1 LARLLTK
8 KLTTIEVAPARA
20 RRTIAGTLQ
29 DRARIQAF
37 SETGTDPAILSKLD
51 ALFADPFGTSLDG
64 MLTSVGMA
72 RALPRDSPLTR
83 SGHASEG
90 WKLADFSGLAS
101 RYFRNFTHS
110 A

>member
-1 LARLLTK
+1 LKLHRLARG
-8 KLTTIEVAPARA
+8 ER
-20 RRTIAGTLQ
+20 
-29 DRARIQAF
+29 
-37 SETGTDPAILSKLD
+37 SPAILSKLD

>member
-64 MLTSVGMA
+64 MLTSVGIDPK
-72 RALPRDSPLTR
+72 RTCLGRVET
-83 SGHASEG
+83 G
-90 WKLADFSGLAS
+90 
-101 RYFRNFTHS
+101 
-110 A
+110 